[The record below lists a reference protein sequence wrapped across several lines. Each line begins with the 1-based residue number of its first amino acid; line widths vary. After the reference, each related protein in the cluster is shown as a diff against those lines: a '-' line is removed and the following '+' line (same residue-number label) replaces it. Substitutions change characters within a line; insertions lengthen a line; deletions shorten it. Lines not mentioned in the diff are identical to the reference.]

1 MHRTLITT
9 VLVGFLSAAA
19 PSSLLDQF
27 WNLVASLW
35 TDSLSSD
42 AGCGWDP
49 YGSCTSLQG
58 KQGITGDGS
67 ETYNASIPI
76 QNAKSDEGCGWD
88 PNGGCKPLP

>member
-1 MHRTLITT
+1 MHRTLIAT

-27 WNLVASLW
+27 WRLVASLW

-42 AGCGWDP
+42 IGCGWDP
-49 YGSCTSLQG
+49 NGRCTSIR
-58 KQGITGDGS
+58 ITGDGS
-67 ETYNASIPI
+67 ETYNASVPV
-76 QNAKSDEGCGWD
+76 QNAKGDEGCGWD